1 MVFRPSQHRADTLVS
16 REHTN
21 VLLEGRRV
29 DIGRL
34 DLEEV
39 GHRVTGVQFVFR
51 IRNKRKQRLLLG
63 CSVVLGDSNF
73 HSVFVVV
80 LGNSV
85 RVLEEDLEVKGRFG
99 WVNGL
104 NRKRGLNSK
113 CTTLKARRLR
123 MVVLCKIMRLEKL
136 SKN

>member
-1 MVFRPSQHRADTLVS
+1 M
-16 REHTN
+16 
-21 VLLEGRRV
+21 
-29 DIGRL
+29 
-34 DLEEV
+34 
-39 GHRVTGVQFVFR
+39 
-51 IRNKRKQRLLLG
+51 
-63 CSVVLGDSNF
+63 
-73 HSVFVVV
+73 VV

-123 MVVLCKIMRLEKL
+123 MVVLCKNYEIRKAIEKL
-136 SKN
+136 IVVGLLSWLVEDKKMPARSCTTATPFLQAKETLFRLPSGEGHSIAEASVPR